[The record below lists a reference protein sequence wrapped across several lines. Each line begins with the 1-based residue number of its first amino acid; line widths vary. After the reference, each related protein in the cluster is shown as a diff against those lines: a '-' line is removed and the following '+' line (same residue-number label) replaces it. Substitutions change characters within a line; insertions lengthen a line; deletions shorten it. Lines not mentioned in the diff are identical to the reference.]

1 MLINIKKS
9 KEKIMVNVPIAF
21 GDRELEDELFW
32 NDLYLIPDIIEGDK
46 KVFYLIDTAYNR
58 VYWGYVGQKTAQ
70 REDDKEIE
78 KEILK
83 NFLGED

>member
-1 MLINIKKS
+1 MLINIKKT
-9 KEKIMVNVPIAF
+9 KEKIIINVPITF
-21 GDRELEDELFW
+21 GNHELEDKLFW
-32 NDLYLIPDIIEGDK
+32 NDLYLLPDIIEGDK

-70 REDDKEIE
+70 REGDKEVE

-83 NFLGED
+83 EFLGGD